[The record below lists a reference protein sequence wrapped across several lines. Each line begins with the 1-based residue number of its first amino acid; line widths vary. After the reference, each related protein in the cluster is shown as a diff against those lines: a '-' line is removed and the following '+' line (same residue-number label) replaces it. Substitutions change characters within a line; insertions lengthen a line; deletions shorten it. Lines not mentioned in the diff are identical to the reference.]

1 MVLHMG
7 HIWDPE
13 NSIHRARMQYLIT
26 CISEGMKRGLAT
38 SVNCD
43 KVKEVTQEKDENPAE
58 FLNPLSRAF

>member
-1 MVLHMG
+1 
-7 HIWDPE
+7 
-13 NSIHRARMQYLIT
+13 
-26 CISEGMKRGLAT
+26 MKRGLAT